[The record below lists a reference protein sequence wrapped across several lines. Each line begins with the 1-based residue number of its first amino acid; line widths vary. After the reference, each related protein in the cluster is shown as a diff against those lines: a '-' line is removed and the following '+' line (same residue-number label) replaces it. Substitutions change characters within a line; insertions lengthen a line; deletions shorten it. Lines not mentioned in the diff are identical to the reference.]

1 MHPSRSHP
9 DDSPE
14 NENSQRSGSFFH
26 QDKSDGIELS
36 IIEDATAPR
45 EETPL
50 GFFIEQ
56 LLTRDGAKW
65 FELSTS
71 RASES
76 LGRPDGL
83 VAHKGDREFLL
94 SVKKEGKERLQQAQ
108 NSDRV
113 SPTTLSEA
121 VALYFGAVTLLLA
134 HPETKQLQSI
144 SSISTEDM
152 RSTLQV
158 MRRVLNSPWQDV
170 IDAGFALLD

>member
-1 MHPSRSHP
+1 MRPSRDHP
-9 DDSPE
+9 GDSPE
-14 NENSQRSGSFFH
+14 KGKRQRSGSFFH
-26 QDKSDGIELS
+26 QDESDGIELS

-56 LLTRDGAKW
+56 LLTRDGVKW
-65 FELSTS
+65 FELCT
-71 RASES
+71 RRVSES

-83 VAHKGDREFLL
+83 IAHRDDRELLL
-94 SVKKEGKERLQQAQ
+94 SVKKEGKQRLQQAQ

-144 SSISTEDM
+144 SSITTEDM
-152 RSTLQV
+152 RRTLQV

-170 IDAGFALLD
+170 IDAGFAVLD